1 MALTLEIVTPDKK
14 VYSRQV
20 NDVVLPT
27 RMGEIDVLPGHLP
40 LITMIE
46 PGEVVATGKD
56 STEHLAV
63 DKGFARVQG
72 DVVSI
77 LTEAAIDV
85 EAIDL
90 SAVAAAKER
99 AEASLKKARE
109 ENWDPS
115 EIERLEAVTRF
126 ALVQQLTRAKK
137 KR

>member
-1 MALTLEIVTPDKK
+1 MSLTLEIVTPDKK
-14 VYSRQV
+14 VYSKQV

-56 STEHLAV
+56 CTEHLAV

-109 ENWDPS
+109 ENWDPA